1 MNHRLETRRFES
13 AVEEW
18 RSNPEIGLYRS
29 RTLGMLRRYL
39 RVSVELGR
47 LPSLVGREFFRSR
60 VTSYRLQSFEDAV
73 ILAHDVERCLERLEL
88 FEQQL
93 VARVVMQEHTHDDAA
108 SLLGC
113 TRRTVTRRL
122 PDALDHLSA
131 LFLTCQLLEPMGGG
145 AEEESEAEVTKKPCQ
160 EAEDGDLAATA

>member
-1 MNHRLETRRFES
+1 MKNALEARRFDA

-18 RSNPEIGLYRS
+18 MARPEIGLYRS

-47 LPSLVGREFFRSR
+47 LPSLVGREFFRSK

-73 ILAHDVERCLERLEL
+73 ILAHDVDRCLARLDP
-88 FEQQL
+88 FEQSL

-108 SLLGC
+108 ALLGC

-131 LFLTCQLLEPMGGG
+131 LFLTCRMLEPMGGG
-145 AEEESEAEVTKKPCQ
+145 VEEEAESTAAKKPCQ
-160 EAEDGDLAATA
+160 EVEAVDFAASA